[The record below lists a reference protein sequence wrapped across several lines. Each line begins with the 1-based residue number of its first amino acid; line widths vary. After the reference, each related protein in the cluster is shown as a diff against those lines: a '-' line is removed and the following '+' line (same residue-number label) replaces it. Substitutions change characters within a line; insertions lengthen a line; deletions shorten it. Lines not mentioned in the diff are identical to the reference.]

1 MEFWAKVYVAI
12 YILSTF
18 RTFFLHSQQA
28 ETGTNAAF
36 RKINKRQ
43 PITSFVFTNISQE
56 PIDMSRLAIIGRTR
70 TIETRMISSMA
81 VCSIVELTVTYEN
94 VNCSLLVYLFLPT
107 LAVAIEFY
115 STDWVVWVAEASL
128 SSAVGVE
135 VGGLVTDR
143 TSLR

>member
-1 MEFWAKVYVAI
+1 
-12 YILSTF
+12 
-18 RTFFLHSQQA
+18 
-28 ETGTNAAF
+28 
-36 RKINKRQ
+36 
-43 PITSFVFTNISQE
+43 
-56 PIDMSRLAIIGRTR
+56 MSRLAIIGRTR

-135 VGGLVTDR
+135 AGGLVTDR